1 MKNEIK
7 RVTRSTKSHSL
18 GGIAKLKRENR
29 LKSADF
35 WIGNLEMTPLPEEG
49 GMYKEVYRSEE
60 SIPKSALPIRFD
72 GSRSYSTSIYYLL
85 KHPEFS
91 AFHRLKQ
98 EEIWHFYEG
107 SPLTIHVIDQDGKY
121 FCKRLGR
128 NIDQDETLQLV
139 IYAGWLFAAAV
150 DQAGSYSLIG
160 CTVAPGF
167 EFDDFEAP
175 IKNKLLE
182 SYPKHAEVI
191 QKFTRT

>member
-1 MKNEIK
+1 MKNEMKI
-7 RVTRSTKSHSL
+7 
-18 GGIAKLKRENR
+18 KRENR
-29 LKSADF
+29 LKPADF
-35 WIGNLEMTPLPEEG
+35 WIDKLEMTPLPEEG

-107 SPLTIHVIDQDGKY
+107 SPLTVHVIDQDGNY

-128 NIDQDETLQLV
+128 DIDKDETLQLV

-175 IKNKLLE
+175 SKNKLLE